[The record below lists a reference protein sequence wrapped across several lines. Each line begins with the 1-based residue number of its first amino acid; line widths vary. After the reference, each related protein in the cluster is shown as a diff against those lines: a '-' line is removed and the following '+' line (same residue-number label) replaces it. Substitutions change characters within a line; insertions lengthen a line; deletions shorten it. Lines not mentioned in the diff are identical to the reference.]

1 MRSRELIL
9 SYYLGTFVHVL
20 LGAWSRSEDD
30 AHTLDEVSA
39 YFVLLIFGLCLH
51 VQTDAEYSEV
61 AELQTVTVAEHL
73 LHFVEDGIERLF
85 ENALGDA
92 SVSSIILRNVSN
104 KGEYYFESSSWSD
117 VSGSKYYTLA
127 NSDMNI
133 TTASQALSS
142 NYLFVIPQK
151 RDANGITGTYLDI
164 TYTISGQE
172 AKNTTIPLAVDWQ
185 AGKQYT
191 INIKLGTSTII

>member
-1 MRSRELIL
+1 M
-9 SYYLGTFVHVL
+9 
-20 LGAWSRSEDD
+20 
-30 AHTLDEVSA
+30 
-39 YFVLLIFGLCLH
+39 
-51 VQTDAEYSEV
+51 
-61 AELQTVTVAEHL
+61 TVAEHL